1 MNILIVEDETMA
13 RKKLAAILEGLYPDM
28 KIVGE
33 TDSVSG
39 TISWLNDRSHKA
51 DIIFMDVELADG
63 NCFEIFRQTDINASV
78 IMTTAYDNYAVK
90 AFEVESTDYLLK
102 PVGPESVK
110 RAVERCLAR
119 MGHGPEESGK
129 AAETAGR
136 EQEKS
141 ADEGRTEAGHRNI
154 RKRFLV
160 RLNDTIVPVL
170 VADIA
175 YFYSEDKANCLVVA
189 DGSRYIVDY
198 TMDALEHRLDPD
210 QFFRISRGCI
220 VSRHAVKSVTRHLN
234 GRLKL
239 SVDPVCD
246 TELLVSRARVDD
258 FLAWLE

>member
-1 MNILIVEDETMA
+1 MKALIVEDEIMA
-13 RKKLAAILEGLYPDM
+13 STRLARTLEENFPD
-28 KIVGE
+28 VEVAGA
-33 TDSVSG
+33 TDSVAA
-39 TISWLNDRSHKA
+39 TVEWLESHPA
-51 DIIFMDVELADG
+51 PDIIFMDVELSDG
-63 NCFEIFRQTDINASV
+63 DCFEIFRQTEVRSKI
-78 IMTTAYDNYAVK
+78 IMTTAYDSYAIR
-90 AFEVESTDYLLK
+90 AFEAGSVDYLLK
-102 PVGPESVK
+102 PISLEALS
-110 RAVERCLAR
+110 RAVSRCRERR
-119 MGHGPEESGK
+119 DSGDI
-129 AAETAGR
+129 AAAQVAGR
-136 EQEKS
+136 NPREPTP
-141 ADEGRTEAGHRNI
+141 RY
-154 RKRFLV
+154 KRRWLV
-160 RLNDTIVPVL
+160 RLGDKIIPVDSGD
-170 VADIA
+170 VA